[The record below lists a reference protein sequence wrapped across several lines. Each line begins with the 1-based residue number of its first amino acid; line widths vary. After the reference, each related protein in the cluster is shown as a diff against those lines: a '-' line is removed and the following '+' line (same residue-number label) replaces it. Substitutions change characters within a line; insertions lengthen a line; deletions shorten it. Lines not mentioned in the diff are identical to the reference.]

1 MIYLITTVVGSFGI
15 DLKEPKTFGEKVKS
29 AIGLYD
35 PYKIA
40 IEEAVKLQLDC
51 GIDII
56 GDGQPRGDMVGSFVK
71 HIPGFS
77 YEMNSSVIVSKI
89 RAPQVD
95 IMIKDLKYAQKVLA
109 NEIKARNMSDDEAVR
124 KGVKL
129 MLTGPSTI
137 VHSSRIES
145 FYKER
150 NPAIIDCAHALR
162 REVESA
168 EKAGASYVQI
178 DDPFLSTGMVDL
190 KVAKESIGIL
200 TDGIEMPMA
209 MHVCGNLRGCFKEIA
224 KFPIDILDCEF
235 AGNNVNIGVLEENT
249 DLLSGK
255 KLGFGCVDSAVNA
268 VDDKKEVKALVEM
281 GIAAV
286 GKENMLLDP
295 DCGLRK
301 VDIPIAAEKLKIISD
316 LAKEFD

>member
-1 MIYLITTVVGSFGI
+1 MITTVVGSFGI
-15 DLKEPKTFGEKVKS
+15 DLKEPKTLGEKIKS

-40 IEEAVKLQLDC
+40 IEEAVKLQLNC

-89 RAPQVD
+89 RTPQVD
-95 IMIKDLKYAQKVLA
+95 IMIKDLKYAQKVL
-109 NEIKARNMSDDEAVR
+109 KARNISGEEAER

-129 MLTGPSTI
+129 MLTGPSTL

-168 EKAGASYVQI
+168 EKAGAKYVQI
-178 DDPFLSTGMVDL
+178 DEPFLSTGMVDL
-190 KVAKESIGIL
+190 KVAKEAIGIL
-200 TDGIEMPMA
+200 TDGIEMPMG
-209 MHVCGNLRGCFKEIA
+209 MHVCGNLDGCFKEIA

-235 AGNNVNIGVLEENT
+235 AGNNVNIGILEENT
-249 DLLSGK
+249 DLLAGK
-255 KLGFGCVDSAVNA
+255 KLGFGCIDSAVNA
-268 VDDKKEVKALVEM
+268 VDDKEEVRALVER
-281 GIAAV
+281 GIAAF

-301 VDIPIAAEKLKIISD
+301 VDIPIAMEKLKIISD

>member
-1 MIYLITTVVGSFGI
+1 MITTVVGSFGI
-15 DLKEPKTFGEKVKS
+15 DLKEPKTIGEKIKS

-89 RAPQVD
+89 RTPQVD
-95 IMIKDLKYAQKVLA
+95 IMIKDLKYAQKVLE
-109 NEIKARNMSDDEAVR
+109 NEIKARNMSEEEVER

-129 MLTGPSTI
+129 MLTGPSTL

-168 EKAGASYVQI
+168 EKAGSKYVQI
-178 DDPFLSTGMVDL
+178 DEPFLSTGMVDL
-190 KVAKESIGIL
+190 KVAKEAIGIL
-200 TDGIEMPMA
+200 TDGIEMPMG
-209 MHVCGNLRGCFKEIA
+209 MHVCGNLDGCFKEIA

-235 AGNNVNIGVLEENT
+235 AGNNVNIGILEENA
-249 DLLSGK
+249 DLLAGK
-255 KLGFGCVDSAVNA
+255 KLGFGCIDSAINA
-268 VDDKKEVKALVEM
+268 IDDKEEVRALVER
-281 GIAAV
+281 GIAAF

-301 VDIPIAAEKLKIISD
+301 VDIPITMEKLKIISD

>member
-1 MIYLITTVVGSFGI
+1 MITTVVGSFGI
-15 DLKEPKTFGEKVKS
+15 DLKEPKTFGEKIKS

-40 IEEAVKLQLDC
+40 IEDAVKLQLDC

-109 NEIKARNMSDDEAVR
+109 NEIKARNMSDEEAER

-129 MLTGPSTI
+129 MLTGPSTL

-145 FYKER
+145 FYKDR

-168 EKAGASYVQI
+168 EKAGAKYVQI
-178 DDPFLSTGMVDL
+178 DEPFLSTGMVDL
-190 KVAKESIGIL
+190 KVAKEAIGIL

-209 MHVCGNLRGCFKEIA
+209 MHVCGNLDGCFKEIA

-235 AGNNVNIGVLEENT
+235 AGNNVNIGVLEENA
-249 DLLSGK
+249 DLLANK
-255 KLGFGCVDSAVNA
+255 KLGFGCIDSAMNA
-268 VDDKKEVKALVEM
+268 VDDKEEVKALIER

-286 GKENMLLDP
+286 GAENMLLDP

-301 VDIPIAAEKLKIISD
+301 VDIPIAMEKLRIMTD
-316 LAKEFD
+316 LAKEY

>member
-1 MIYLITTVVGSFGI
+1 MITTVVGSFGI
-15 DLKEPKTFGEKVKS
+15 DLKEPKALSEKIKS
-29 AIGLYD
+29 SIGLYD

-51 GIDII
+51 GIDIV

-77 YEMNSSVIVSKI
+77 FEMNSSVIVSKI

-95 IMIKDLKYAQKVLA
+95 IMIKDLKYAKKVLES
-109 NEIKARNMSDDEAVR
+109 EIKERNMGEEESGR

-209 MHVCGNLRGCFKEIA
+209 MHVCGNLDGCFKEIA

-235 AGNNVNIGVLEENT
+235 AGNNVNIGLLEENSG
-249 DLLSGK
+249 LLSGK
-255 KLGFGCVDSAVNA
+255 KLGFGCIDSAMNS
-268 VDDKKEVKALVEM
+268 VDDKEKVKALIER

-301 VDIPIAAEKLKIISD
+301 VDIPIAMEKLKIMSD
-316 LAKEFD
+316 LANEFN

>member
-1 MIYLITTVVGSFGI
+1 MITTVVGSFGI
-15 DLKEPKTFGEKVKS
+15 DLKEPKTFGEKLKS

-40 IEEAVKLQLDC
+40 IEDAVKLQLDC

-109 NEIKARNMSDDEAVR
+109 NEIKARNMPEEEAER

-129 MLTGPSTI
+129 MLTGPSTL

-168 EKAGASYVQI
+168 ENAGAKYVQI
-178 DDPFLSTGMVDL
+178 DEPFLSTGMVDL
-190 KVAKESIGIL
+190 KVAKEAIGIL

-209 MHVCGNLRGCFKEIA
+209 MHVCGNLDGCFKEIA

-235 AGNNVNIGVLEENT
+235 AGNNVNIGILEENA
-249 DLLSGK
+249 DLLKGK
-255 KLGFGCVDSAVNA
+255 KLGFGCLDSALNA
-268 VDDKKEVKALVEM
+268 VDDKEEVKALIER
-281 GIAAV
+281 GIAAF
-286 GKENMLLDP
+286 GKENILLDP

-301 VDIPIAAEKLKIISD
+301 VDIPIAKEKLKIMVD
-316 LAKEFD
+316 LAKDLN

>member
-1 MIYLITTVVGSFGI
+1 MITTVVGSFGI
-15 DLKEPKTFGEKVKS
+15 DLKEPNTLGEKVKS

-40 IEEAVKLQLDC
+40 IEDAVKLQLDC

-95 IMIKDLKYAQKVLA
+95 IMIKDLKYAQKVLDG
-109 NEIKARNMSDDEAVR
+109 EIKNRNMPKEEAER

-168 EKAGASYVQI
+168 EKAGAKYVQI

-209 MHVCGNLRGCFKEIA
+209 MHVCGNLDGCFKEIA

-235 AGNNVNIGVLEENT
+235 AGNNVNIGILEENA
-249 DLLSGK
+249 DLLAGK
-255 KLGFGCVDSAVNA
+255 KVGFGCIDSAINT
-268 VDDKKEVKALVEM
+268 VDDKEEVRALVER

-301 VDIPIAAEKLKIISD
+301 VDIPIAMEKLKIISD
-316 LAKEFD
+316 LAKEFE

>member
-1 MIYLITTVVGSFGI
+1 MS
-15 DLKEPKTFGEKVKS
+15 P
-29 AIGLYD
+29 
-35 PYKIA
+35 
-40 IEEAVKLQLDC
+40 EEA
-51 GIDII
+51 
-56 GDGQPRGDMVGSFVK
+56 
-71 HIPGFS
+71 
-77 YEMNSSVIVSKI
+77 E
-89 RAPQVD
+89 
-95 IMIKDLKYAQKVLA
+95 
-109 NEIKARNMSDDEAVR
+109 R

-145 FYKER
+145 FYKGR

-168 EKAGASYVQI
+168 EKAGAEYVQI

-209 MHVCGNLRGCFKEIA
+209 MHVCGNLDGCFKEIA

-235 AGNNVNIGVLEENT
+235 AGNNVNIGVLEENAE
-249 DLLSGK
+249 LLAGK

-268 VDDKKEVKALVEM
+268 VDDKEEVKTLVER

-301 VDIPIAAEKLKIISD
+301 VDIPIAKKKLKIISD
-316 LAKEFD
+316 LAKEFN

>member
-1 MIYLITTVVGSFGI
+1 MITTVVGSFGI
-15 DLKEPKTFGEKVKS
+15 DLKEPSSFGEKIKS
-29 AIGLYD
+29 SIGLYD

-51 GIDII
+51 GIDIV

-77 YEMNSSVIVSKI
+77 FEMNSSVIVSKI

-95 IMIKDLKYAQKVLA
+95 IMINDLKYAKKVLES
-109 NEIKARNMSDDEAVR
+109 EIKERNMAEDEASK

-168 EKAGASYVQI
+168 EKAGAKYVQI

-209 MHVCGNLRGCFKEIA
+209 MHVCGNLDGCFKEIA

-235 AGNNVNIGVLEENT
+235 AGNNVNIGILEENAS
-249 DLLSGK
+249 LLDGK
-255 KLGFGCVDSAVNA
+255 KVGFGCIDSAINS
-268 VDDKKEVKALVEM
+268 VDDKEEVKELIQR
-281 GIAAV
+281 GINAV

-301 VDIPIAAEKLKIISD
+301 VDIPIAMEKLKIMSD
-316 LAKEFD
+316 LAHDFN

>member
-1 MIYLITTVVGSFGI
+1 MGSFGI
-15 DLKEPKTFGEKVKS
+15 DLKEPKTFGEKLKS
-29 AIGLYD
+29 TFGLYD

-40 IEEAVKLQLDC
+40 IEEAVRLQLDC
-51 GIDII
+51 GIDIV

-95 IMIKDLKYAQKVLA
+95 IMIKDLKYAQKVLD
-109 NEIKARNMSDDEAVR
+109 NEIKERHIGGEEAQR

-137 VHSSRIES
+137 VHSSRLES
-145 FYKER
+145 FYKDR

-168 EKAGASYVQI
+168 ESAGAKYVQI

-190 KVAKESIGIL
+190 KVAKEAIGIL

-209 MHVCGNLRGCFKEIA
+209 MHVCGNLDGCFKEIA

-235 AGNNVNIGVLEENT
+235 AGNNVNIGVLEENA
-249 DLLSGK
+249 DLLRDK
-255 KLGFGCVDSAVNA
+255 KLGFGCIDSAVNS
-268 VDDKKEVKALVEM
+268 VDDKQEVKALIQR
-281 GIAAV
+281 GIDAV

-301 VDIPIAAEKLKIISD
+301 VDIPIAMEKLKIMSD
-316 LAKEFD
+316 LAKEFN

>member
-1 MIYLITTVVGSFGI
+1 MITTVVGSFGI
-15 DLKEPKTFGEKVKS
+15 DLKEPKTFVEKLKS
-29 AIGLYD
+29 SIGLYD

-40 IEEAVKLQLDC
+40 IEEAVKLQLNC
-51 GIDII
+51 GVDII
-56 GDGQPRGDMVGSFVK
+56 GDGQPRGDMVASFVK

-77 YEMNSSVIVSKI
+77 YEMNSSVILSKI

-109 NEIKARNMSDDEAVR
+109 NEIKTRDMSPEEASR

-129 MLTGPSTI
+129 ILTGPSTI

-150 NPAIIDCAHALR
+150 NPAIIDCAYALR

-168 EKAGASYVQI
+168 EKSGAKYVQI

-190 KVAKESIGIL
+190 KVAKESIAIL
-200 TDGIEMPMA
+200 TDGIEIPMA
-209 MHVCGNLRGCFKEIA
+209 MHVCGNLNECFKDIA

-235 AGNNVNIGVLEENT
+235 AGNNVNIGVLEENA
-249 DLLSGK
+249 DLLKGK
-255 KLGFGCVDSAVNA
+255 KLGFGCVDSALNA
-268 VDDKKEVKALVEM
+268 VDDKEEVKDLIQR
-281 GIAAV
+281 GIDAV
-286 GKENMLLDP
+286 GKKKMILDP

-301 VDIPIAAEKLKIISD
+301 VDIPIAMEKLKIISD
-316 LAKEFD
+316 LAKEFN

>member
-1 MIYLITTVVGSFGI
+1 MGSFGI
-15 DLKEPKTFGEKVKS
+15 DLKEPKTFGEKLKS
-29 AIGLYD
+29 TFGLYD

-40 IEEAVKLQLDC
+40 IEEAVRLQLDC
-51 GIDII
+51 GIDIV

-89 RAPQVD
+89 RTPQVD
-95 IMIKDLKYAQKVLA
+95 IMTKDLKYAIKVLDA
-109 NEIKARNMSDDEAVR
+109 EIKARNMSQEEASR

-150 NPAIIDCAHALR
+150 NPAIIDCAYALR

-168 EKAGASYVQI
+168 QKAGAKYIQI

-200 TDGIEMPMA
+200 TDGMEIPMA
-209 MHVCGNLRGCFKEIA
+209 MHVCGTLKDCFKEIA
-224 KFPIDILDCEF
+224 RFPIDILDCEF
-235 AGNNVNIGVLEENT
+235 AGNNVNIGVLEENAA
-249 DLLSGK
+249 LLKGK
-255 KLGFGCVDSAVNA
+255 KLGFGCIDSAMNS
-268 VDDKKEVKALVEM
+268 VDDKDEVRALIQR
-281 GIAAV
+281 GIEAF

-301 VDIPIAAEKLKIISD
+301 VDIPIAREKLTIMSD
-316 LAKEFD
+316 LAKEFN

>member
-1 MIYLITTVVGSFGI
+1 MITTVVGSFGI
-15 DLKEPKTFGEKVKS
+15 DLKEPNTLGEKVKS

-40 IEEAVKLQLDC
+40 IEDAVKLQLDC

-95 IMIKDLKYAQKVLA
+95 IMIKDLKYAQKVLDG
-109 NEIKARNMSDDEAVR
+109 EIKNRNMPKEEAER

-137 VHSSRIES
+137 VHSSRLES

-150 NPAIIDCAHALR
+150 NPAILDCAHALR

-168 EKAGASYVQI
+168 EKAGAKYVQI

-209 MHVCGNLRGCFKEIA
+209 MHVCGNLDGCFKEIA

-235 AGNNVNIGVLEENT
+235 AGNNVNIGILEENA
-249 DLLSGK
+249 DLLAGK
-255 KLGFGCVDSAVNA
+255 KVGFGCIDSAINA
-268 VDDKKEVKALVEM
+268 VDDKEEVRALVER
-281 GIAAV
+281 GINAV

-301 VDIPIAAEKLKIISD
+301 VDIPIAMEKLKIISD
-316 LAKEFD
+316 LAKEFE

>member
-15 DLKEPKTFGEKVKS
+15 DLKESKTFGEKVKS

-35 PYKIA
+35 PYKRA

-89 RAPQVD
+89 RAPQAD
-95 IMIKDLKYAQKVLA
+95 IMIKDLKYAQKVLDA
-109 NEIKARNMSDDEAVR
+109 EIKNRNMPKEEADR

-137 VHSSRIES
+137 VHSSRLES
-145 FYKER
+145 FYKDR

-168 EKAGASYVQI
+168 EKAGAKYVQI

-209 MHVCGNLRGCFKEIA
+209 MHVCGNLNECFKEIA

-235 AGNNVNIGVLEENT
+235 AGNNVNIGVLEENA

-268 VDDKKEVKALVEM
+268 VDDKEEVRALVER

-301 VDIPIAAEKLKIISD
+301 VDIPIAMEKLKIISD
-316 LAKEFD
+316 LAKEFN

>member
-1 MIYLITTVVGSFGI
+1 MITTVVGSFGI
-15 DLKEPKTFGEKVKS
+15 DLKEPETLGEKIRS
-29 AIGLYD
+29 SIGLYD

-95 IMIKDLKYAQKVLA
+95 IMIKDLKFALNVLKR
-109 NEIKARNMSDDEAVR
+109 EIKDRNMSEDEASK

-137 VHSSRIES
+137 VHSSRVES

-150 NPAIIDCAHALR
+150 NPAIIDCAYALR

-168 EKAGASYVQI
+168 EKAGAKYVQI
-178 DDPFLSTGMVDL
+178 DEPFLSTGMVDL
-190 KVAKESIGIL
+190 KVAKEAIGIL
-200 TDGIEMPMA
+200 TDGIEMPMG
-209 MHVCGNLRGCFKEIA
+209 MQTVISEGSSNISGGQRQRIMIA
-224 KFPIDILDCEF
+224 RALAAKPAILIFDEATSALDNRTQAIVTKSLDKLNTTRLVIAHRLSTIRNCDRILVMDKGSIVESGTYEELLAQNGIF
-235 AGNNVNIGVLEENT
+235 AQL
-249 DLLSGK
+249 
-255 KLGFGCVDSAVNA
+255 
-268 VDDKKEVKALVEM
+268 VKRQVA
-281 GIAAV
+281 
-286 GKENMLLDP
+286 
-295 DCGLRK
+295 
-301 VDIPIAAEKLKIISD
+301 
-316 LAKEFD
+316 

>member
-15 DLKEPKTFGEKVKS
+15 DLKEPKTTGEKIKS
-29 AIGLYD
+29 SIGLYD

-89 RAPQVD
+89 RTPQRD
-95 IMIKDLKYAQKVLA
+95 IMINDLKYAQKVLER
-109 NEIKARNMSDDEAVR
+109 EIKERNMADDEASR

-137 VHSSRIES
+137 VHSSRLES

-168 EKAGASYVQI
+168 EKAGAKYVQI

-209 MHVCGNLRGCFKEIA
+209 MHVCGNLDGCFKEIA

-235 AGNNVNIGVLEENT
+235 AGNNVNIGILEENA
-249 DLLSGK
+249 DLLEGK
-255 KLGFGCVDSAVNA
+255 KLGFGCIDSAMNE
-268 VDDKKEVKALVEM
+268 VDDKEKVRALIQR
-281 GIAAV
+281 GIDAV

-301 VDIPIAAEKLKIISD
+301 VDIPIAMEKLKIISD
-316 LAKEFD
+316 LAREFD

>member
-1 MIYLITTVVGSFGI
+1 MITTVVGSFGI
-15 DLKEPKTFGEKVKS
+15 DLKKPGTFSERIKAS
-29 AIGLYD
+29 IGLYD

-71 HIPGFS
+71 HIPGFK
-77 YEMNSSVIVSKI
+77 YVMNSSVIVSKI

-95 IMIKDLKYAQKVLA
+95 IMIKDLKYAQKLLEK
-109 NEIKARNMSDDEAVR
+109 EIKDRNMSEDEAGR

-129 MLTGPSTI
+129 MLTGPSTL

-145 FYKER
+145 FYKDR

-168 EKAGASYVQI
+168 EKAGAKYVQI
-178 DDPFLSTGMVDL
+178 DEPFLSTGMVDL
-190 KVAKESIGIL
+190 KVAKEAISIL
-200 TDGIEMPMA
+200 TEGIEMPMG
-209 MHVCGNLRGCFKEIA
+209 MHVCGNLDGCFKEIA
-224 KFPIDILDCEF
+224 RFPIDILDCEF
-235 AGNNVNIGVLEENT
+235 AGNNVNIGVLEANA
-249 DLLSGK
+249 DLLKGK
-255 KLGFGCVDSAVNA
+255 KLGFGCIDSAINA
-268 VDDKKEVKALVEM
+268 VDDKDEVRALVKR
-281 GIAAV
+281 GIDAV

-301 VDIPIAAEKLKIISD
+301 VDIPIAMEKLKIISD
-316 LAKEFD
+316 LACEF

>member
-1 MIYLITTVVGSFGI
+1 MITTVVGSFGI
-15 DLKEPKTFGEKVKS
+15 DLKEPKTFGEKIKS

-40 IEEAVKLQLDC
+40 IEDAVKLQLDC

-95 IMIKDLKYAQKVLA
+95 IMVKDLKYAQKVLA
-109 NEIKARNMSDDEAVR
+109 NEIKARNMSEEESSK

-168 EKAGASYVQI
+168 EKAGARYVQI

-209 MHVCGNLRGCFKEIA
+209 MHVCGNLDGCFKEIT

-235 AGNNVNIGVLEENT
+235 AGNSVNIGILEENA
-249 DLLSGK
+249 DLLKGK
-255 KLGFGCVDSAVNA
+255 KLGFGCLDSAINA
-268 VDDKKEVKALVEM
+268 VDDKEEVKALIER
-281 GIAAV
+281 GIAAF
-286 GKENMLLDP
+286 GKENILLDP

-301 VDIPIAAEKLKIISD
+301 VDIPIAKEKLKIMVD
-316 LAKEFD
+316 LAKDLS

>member
-1 MIYLITTVVGSFGI
+1 MITTVVGSFGI
-15 DLKEPKTFGEKVKS
+15 DLKKPGTFSERIKAS
-29 AIGLYD
+29 IGLYD

-71 HIPGFS
+71 HIPGFK
-77 YEMNSSVIVSKI
+77 YVMNSSVIVSKI

-95 IMIKDLKYAQKVLA
+95 IMIKDLKYAQKLLEK
-109 NEIKARNMSDDEAVR
+109 EIKDRNMSEDEAGR

-129 MLTGPSTI
+129 MLTGPSTL

-145 FYKER
+145 FYKDR

-168 EKAGASYVQI
+168 EKAGAKYVQI
-178 DDPFLSTGMVDL
+178 DEPFLSTGMVDL
-190 KVAKESIGIL
+190 KVAKEAISIL
-200 TDGIEMPMA
+200 TEGIEMPMG
-209 MHVCGNLRGCFKEIA
+209 MHVCGNLDGCFKEIA
-224 KFPIDILDCEF
+224 RFPIDILDCEF
-235 AGNNVNIGVLEENT
+235 AGNNVNIGVLEANA
-249 DLLSGK
+249 DLLKGK
-255 KLGFGCVDSAVNA
+255 KLGFGCIDSAINA
-268 VDDKKEVKALVEM
+268 VDDKDEVRALVQR
-281 GIAAV
+281 GIDAV

-301 VDIPIAAEKLKIISD
+301 VDIPIAMEKLKIISD
-316 LAKEFD
+316 LACEF

>member
-1 MIYLITTVVGSFGI
+1 MITTVVGSFGI
-15 DLKEPKTFGEKVKS
+15 DLKEPKTFGEKIKS
-29 AIGLYD
+29 SIGLYD

-40 IEEAVKLQLDC
+40 IEDAVKLQLDC
-51 GIDII
+51 GVDII

-109 NEIKARNMSDDEAVR
+109 NEIKVRNMSDEEASR

-129 MLTGPSTI
+129 MLTGPSTL

-145 FYKER
+145 FYKDR

-168 EKAGASYVQI
+168 EKAGAKYVQI
-178 DDPFLSTGMVDL
+178 DEPFLSTGMVDL
-190 KVAKESIGIL
+190 NVAKEAIGIL

-209 MHVCGNLRGCFKEIA
+209 MHVCGNLDGCFKEIA

-235 AGNNVNIGVLEENT
+235 AGNNVNIGVLEENA
-249 DLLSGK
+249 DLLRDK
-255 KLGFGCVDSAVNA
+255 KLGFGCIDSAMNA
-268 VDDKKEVKALVEM
+268 VDDKEEVKALIER

-286 GKENMLLDP
+286 GKDNMLLDP

-301 VDIPIAAEKLKIISD
+301 VDIPIAMEKLMIMTD
-316 LAKEFD
+316 LAKEF

>member
-1 MIYLITTVVGSFGI
+1 MITTVVGSFGI
-15 DLKEPKTFGEKVKS
+15 DLKEPETLGEKIKS
-29 AIGLYD
+29 SIGLYD

-95 IMIKDLKYAQKVLA
+95 IMIKDLKFALNVLKK
-109 NEIKARNMSDDEAVR
+109 EIKDRNMSEDEASK

-137 VHSSRIES
+137 VHSSRLES
-145 FYKER
+145 F
-150 NPAIIDCAHALR
+150 
-162 REVESA
+162 
-168 EKAGASYVQI
+168 GAKYVQI
-178 DDPFLSTGMVDL
+178 DEPFLSTGMVDL
-190 KVAKESIGIL
+190 KVAKEAIGIL
-200 TDGIEMPMA
+200 TDGIEMPMG
-209 MHVCGNLRGCFKEIA
+209 MHVCGNLDGCFKDIA

-235 AGNNVNIGVLEENT
+235 AGNNVNIGILEANA
-249 DLLSGK
+249 DLLKGK

-268 VDDKKEVKALVEM
+268 VDDKEEVKALVER

-301 VDIPIAAEKLKIISD
+301 VDIPIAKEKLRILSD
-316 LAKEFD
+316 LAKEFN

>member
-1 MIYLITTVVGSFGI
+1 MITTVVGSFGI
-15 DLKEPKTFGEKVKS
+15 DLKEPNSFGEKIKS
-29 AIGLYD
+29 SIGLYD

-51 GIDII
+51 GIDIV

-77 YEMNSSVIVSKI
+77 FEMNSSVIVSKI

-95 IMIKDLKYAQKVLA
+95 IMIKDLKYAKKVLES
-109 NEIKARNMSDDEAVR
+109 EIKERNMAEEESGR

-209 MHVCGNLRGCFKEIA
+209 MHVCGNLDGCFKEIA

-235 AGNNVNIGVLEENT
+235 AGNNVNIGLLEENSG
-249 DLLSGK
+249 LLSGK
-255 KLGFGCVDSAVNA
+255 KLGFGCIDSAMNS
-268 VDDKKEVKALVEM
+268 VDDKEKVKALIER

-301 VDIPIAAEKLKIISD
+301 VDIPIAMEKLRIMSD
-316 LAKEFD
+316 LAREFN

>member
-1 MIYLITTVVGSFGI
+1 MITTVVGSFGI
-15 DLKEPKTFGEKVKS
+15 DLKEPETLGEKIKS
-29 AIGLYD
+29 SIGLYD

-95 IMIKDLKYAQKVLA
+95 IMIKDLKFALNVLKK
-109 NEIKARNMSDDEAVR
+109 EIKDRNMSEDEASK

-137 VHSSRIES
+137 VHS
-145 FYKER
+145 
-150 NPAIIDCAHALR
+150 IDCAYALR

-168 EKAGASYVQI
+168 EKAGAKYVQI
-178 DDPFLSTGMVDL
+178 DEPFLSTGMVDL
-190 KVAKESIGIL
+190 KVAKEAIGIL
-200 TDGIEMPMA
+200 TDGIEMPMG
-209 MHVCGNLRGCFKEIA
+209 MHVCGNLDGCFKDIA

-235 AGNNVNIGVLEENT
+235 AGNNVNIGILEANA
-249 DLLSGK
+249 DLLKGK

-268 VDDKKEVKALVEM
+268 VDDKEEVKALVER

-301 VDIPIAAEKLKIISD
+301 VDIPIAKEKLRILSD
-316 LAKEFD
+316 LAKEFN

>member
-1 MIYLITTVVGSFGI
+1 MITTVVGSFGI
-15 DLKEPKTFGEKVKS
+15 DLKEPKNFGEKIKS
-29 AIGLYD
+29 SIGLYD

-89 RAPQVD
+89 RTPQVD

-109 NEIKARNMSDDEAVR
+109 NEIKARNMSEEEASR

-129 MLTGPSTI
+129 MLTGPSTL

-145 FYKER
+145 FYKDR

-168 EKAGASYVQI
+168 EKAGAKYVQI
-178 DDPFLSTGMVDL
+178 DEPFLSTGMVDL
-190 KVAKESIGIL
+190 KVAKEAITIL
-200 TDGIEMPMA
+200 TEGIEMPMA
-209 MHVCGNLRGCFKEIA
+209 MHVCGNLDGCFKDIA

-235 AGNNVNIGVLEENT
+235 AGNNVNIGVLEENA

-255 KLGFGCVDSAVNA
+255 KLGFGCVDSAKNA
-268 VDDKKEVKALVEM
+268 VDDKEEVKSLVLR
-281 GIAAV
+281 GINAV
-286 GKENMLLDP
+286 GKEKMLLDP

-301 VDIPIAAEKLKIISD
+301 VDIPIAMDKLKIISD
-316 LAKEFD
+316 LARELD

>member
-1 MIYLITTVVGSFGI
+1 MITTVVGSFGI
-15 DLKEPKTFGEKVKS
+15 DLKEPKTFGEKIKS

-40 IEEAVKLQLDC
+40 IEDAVKLQLDC

-109 NEIKARNMSDDEAVR
+109 NEIKARNMSKEEASR

-137 VHSSRIES
+137 VHSSRIEY

-168 EKAGASYVQI
+168 EKAGAKYVQI

-190 KVAKESIGIL
+190 KVAKESIAIL

-209 MHVCGNLRGCFKEIA
+209 MHVCGNLDGCFKEIA

-235 AGNNVNIGVLEENT
+235 AGNNVNIGVLEENA
-249 DLLSGK
+249 DLLAGK
-255 KLGFGCVDSAVNA
+255 KLGFGCIDSALNA
-268 VDDKKEVKALVEM
+268 VDDKEEVKALIER
-281 GIAAV
+281 GIAAF

-301 VDIPIAAEKLKIISD
+301 VYIPIAMEKLKIMVE
-316 LAKEFD
+316 LAKEFN

>member
-1 MIYLITTVVGSFGI
+1 MITTVVGSFGI
-15 DLKEPKTFGEKVKS
+15 DLKEPNTFGEKLKS
-29 AIGLYD
+29 AIGMYD

-95 IMIKDLKYAQKVLA
+95 IMIKDLKYAQKVLE
-109 NEIKARNMSDDEAVR
+109 NEIKARNMSKEEASR

-137 VHSSRIES
+137 VHSSRVES

-168 EKAGASYVQI
+168 EKAGAKYVQI

-209 MHVCGNLRGCFKEIA
+209 MHVCGNLDGCFKEIA
-224 KFPIDILDCEF
+224 NFPIDILDCEF
-235 AGNNVNIGVLEENT
+235 AGNNVNIG
-249 DLLSGK
+249 
-255 KLGFGCVDSAVNA
+255 
-268 VDDKKEVKALVEM
+268 
-281 GIAAV
+281 I
-286 GKENMLLDP
+286 
-295 DCGLRK
+295 RK
-301 VDIPIAAEKLKIISD
+301 C
-316 LAKEFD
+316 